1 MTWNVTMTT
10 GSKSRNLSAPAL
22 PRRRS
27 SAAFTL
33 IELLVVIAIIAIL
46 AAILFP
52 VFAQAREKA
61 RQTSCLSNLKQ
72 LGTATMMYT
81 QDADESYPTQSSD
94 PYGSSPYSP
103 ADGQKNATWFG
114 GIQTYM
120 KSVDAGVCPSA
131 PWKERAGDSV
141 PTANSRCSYNYNGLL
156 GSFVSGQTANPIP
169 APGLA
174 DVARPAETMMLQDQ
188 AITWSRSQP
197 APRWIGNQWQN
208 PLSGDLFDVNARLH
222 TGGFNI
228 AYADGH
234 AKWIKG
240 SQATINLPVS
250 GGAYPLGVSPSLEKL
265 ESIYNPFRK

>member
-1 MTWNVTMTT
+1 MTRKATATT
-10 GSKSRNLSAPAL
+10 GSKSRN
-22 PRRRS
+22 
-27 SAAFTL
+27 AFTL

-52 VFAQAREKA
+52 VFAKAREKA
-61 RQTSCLSNLKQ
+61 RTTTCLSNLKQ
-72 LGTATMMYT
+72 LGTATMMYV
-81 QDADESYPTQSSD
+81 QDYEETYPTQSSD

-103 ADGQKNATWFG
+103 VDGQKNPSWFG
-114 GIQTYM
+114 GIQAYM

-131 PWKERAGDSV
+131 PWKEKAGDSV
-141 PTANSRCSYNYNGLL
+141 PTANSRCSYDYNGLL
-156 GSFVSGQTANPIP
+156 GNFVSGQTANPMPVAGI
-169 APGLA
+169 AG
-174 DVARPAETMMLQDQ
+174 VARPAETMMMQDQ

-208 PLSGDLFDVNARLH
+208 PLSGDLFDANAKIH

-240 SQATINLPVS
+240 SQATANLTAGS
-250 GGAYPLGVSPSLEKL
+250 GGAYPLGVSPNLEKL
-265 ESIYNPFRK
+265 DSIYNPYRR